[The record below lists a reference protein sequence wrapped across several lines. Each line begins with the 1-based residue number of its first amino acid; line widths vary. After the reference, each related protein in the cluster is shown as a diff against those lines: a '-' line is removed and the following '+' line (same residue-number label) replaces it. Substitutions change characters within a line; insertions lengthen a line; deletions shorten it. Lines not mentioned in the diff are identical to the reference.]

1 MTNNL
6 EKENNDNKEI
16 SNKTYDISVT
26 DLYNQILEINKKI
39 TNFEIQLETNT
50 QKLSTTE
57 ENFSNSFLK
66 ISGGQLFGSLKLNK
80 NSISDLVTPEQAD
93 PFFAAN
99 VGYVLNQMSKVL
111 KQIDNISLINSSHNT
126 EINNIKTTL
135 DNYESQFEALS
146 HRVILA
152 VNKEQNDPSTTMS
165 IDKDV
170 NMQSHSIS
178 GLVTPKSKNLDFA
191 ANVAFVKACIDPL
204 SGQFS
209 ALTQQVE
216 SNTKALCNI
225 QLNFLPTTGGFLYGS
240 LNMQNNKI
248 TGLRAPTTP
257 SDAVSLDYLNQVLT
271 NSEHPIN
278 VSSSAKNNLLYS
290 TYPNYHVSMPL
301 PLPLIKSGY
310 NGWTWHLSASYSE
323 GYYDWTNL
331 SFEQTNP
338 DSKSFEFSL
347 KNPNE
352 LLLKQTGEYIFSFSL
367 VALIPANINQC
378 YPSIQLNINE
388 DFSTWGQKNQKFSP
402 SSSKPLTLISKES
415 VNILGVLYDI
425 VELSSLSSQINPR
438 IIITPKQKYCSISLQ
453 NINFKCNE
461 SSSLYVVQNHVSI
474 SWMPF

>member
-16 SNKTYDISVT
+16 SNQKKDISFSA
-26 DLYNQILEINKKI
+26 LSYQISEINKKI
-39 TNFEIQLETNT
+39 TNLEIQLEANA

-57 ENFSNSFLK
+57 ESFNNNFLK
-66 ISGGQLFGSLKLNK
+66 VSGGQLFGSLKLNK

-99 VGYVLNQMSKVL
+99 VGYVLNQISKVL
-111 KQIDNISLINSSHNT
+111 NQIDNISLINSSYNT
-126 EINNIKTTL
+126 EINNIKTILT
-135 DNYESQFEALS
+135 NYESQFNALS

-152 VNKEQNDPSTTMS
+152 VNKEQNNPSTTIS

-170 NMQSHSIS
+170 DMQSHSIS
-178 GLVTPKSKNLDFA
+178 GLITPESKNLDFA

-240 LNMQNNKI
+240 INMQNNKI
-248 TGLRAPTTP
+248 TGLRSPSNP
-257 SDAVSLDYLNQVLT
+257 SDAVNLDYLNQILT
-271 NSEHPIN
+271 NSERTIN
-278 VSSSAKNNLLYS
+278 VSNSAKNNLLYS
-290 TYPNYHVSMPL
+290 TYPNHHVNTPL
-301 PLPLIKSGY
+301 PLPLVKAGY
-310 NGWTWHLSASYSE
+310 SGWTWHLSNTYSE

-347 KNPNE
+347 KNPKE

-367 VALIPANINQC
+367 VALVPANTNQF

-402 SSSKPLTLISKES
+402 SSSKALTLISKER

-438 IIITPKQKYCSISLQ
+438 ILITPKQKFCAISLQ

-461 SSSLYVVQNHVSI
+461 ASSLYVVQNHVSI
-474 SWMPF
+474 SWLPF